1 LLIGD
6 RYQTLPAL
14 MARAY
19 LFMRDRQAG
28 STMAV
33 MLLLIAVVIVV
44 GSTVLTR
51 RLQARSSAGAPS

>member
-1 LLIGD
+1 
-6 RYQTLPAL
+6 
-14 MARAY
+14 
-19 LFMRDRQAG
+19 MRDRQAG

>member
-1 LLIGD
+1 
-6 RYQTLPAL
+6 

-19 LFMRDRQAG
+19 LFMRDRQSG

-33 MLLLIAVVIVV
+33 ALLLIAVAIVV

-51 RLQARSSAGAPS
+51 RLQARAQPAGAAE